1 MPDTARAQRALTIE
15 EIAELTRAKPRAG
28 DPLDRR
34 ISNIAPLDTAVAA
47 DISFLDKPK
56 FLDALAI
63 TRAGAC
69 FVSPRFEAQ
78 GAARVGRPGDAR
90 AVSGLR
96 RGHAR
101 AVSRCLAPII
111 VVRREGTQQGRARAS
126 DGTP

>member
-1 MPDTARAQRALTIE
+1 MPDTARVQRVLTIE

-56 FLDALAI
+56 FLDALAV

-69 FVSPRFEAQ
+69 FISPRFEAK
-78 GAARVGRPGDAR
+78 APPGL
-90 AVSGLR
+90 VVL
-96 RGHAR
+96 
-101 AVSRCLAPII
+101 VTPSRIAPSS
-111 VVRREGTQQGRARAS
+111 RSRARCFPMRCAHRRCS
-126 DGTP
+126 A

>member
-34 ISNIAPLDTAVAA
+34 ISNIAPLDTAVSA
-47 DISFLDKPK
+47 DISFVDKPK

-69 FVSPRFEAQ
+69 FVSPRFEAKAPQ
-78 GAARVGRPGDAR
+78 GL
-90 AVSGLR
+90 AVLVT
-96 RGHAR
+96 A
-101 AVSRCLAPII
+101 
-111 VVRREGTQQGRARAS
+111 
-126 DGTP
+126 